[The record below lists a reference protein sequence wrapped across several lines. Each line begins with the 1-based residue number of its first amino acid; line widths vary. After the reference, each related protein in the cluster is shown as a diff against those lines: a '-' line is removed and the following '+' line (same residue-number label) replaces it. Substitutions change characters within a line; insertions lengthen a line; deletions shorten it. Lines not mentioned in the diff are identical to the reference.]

1 MKILLQ
7 RVLIISPDSPHHR
20 QVTDILIENG
30 IIQKLG
36 KDLTVDRARVIQ
48 AANLHVSPGW
58 VDLFAHFCD
67 PGEEFKEDLES
78 GAAAA
83 AAGGFTEVLILPNTH
98 PSLQS
103 KSQIEYVIR
112 KNQGH
117 AVGIHPIGALSR
129 DLKGE
134 SLAEMYEMHMS
145 GAAAFSDGLH
155 PVQSAGLL
163 LKALQYVKAFDGV
176 IVQLPDEATIS
187 RFGLMNEGVQSTLLG
202 MPGKPALAEKLLIKR
217 DLDLLRYTESRLHI
231 SGLTLESSV
240 RLVQEAARQGS
251 QASCSVTPYHLLLD
265 DSMLGTYDSLYKV
278 NPPLRNFEQVASLRQ
293 AVMAGQ
299 VDCFAS
305 HHLPQLWDDKQKEF
319 EYALDGMIGLETAFG
334 AIGIALPELDL
345 DLRIRMLS
353 HNPRRIFGLPLPEI
367 REGAEANL
375 TLFDPALDWQMR
387 ASELRSRS
395 ANTPLLDRPLKGKA
409 LGIIRNGQYLGVH
422 N

>member
-7 RVLIISPDSPHHR
+7 RALIISPDSPHHR
-20 QVTDILIENG
+20 QVNDILIENG

-36 KDLTVDRARVIQ
+36 KDLPVDHARVIQ

-67 PGEEFKEDLES
+67 PGEEFKEDLET

-83 AAGGFTEVLILPNTH
+83 AAGGYTEVLILPNTH

-103 KSQIEYVIR
+103 KSHVEYVIR
-112 KNQGH
+112 KNKGH

-145 GAAAFSDGLH
+145 GALAFSDGLH

-202 MPGKPALAEKLLIKR
+202 MPGKPALAEELLIKR
-217 DLDLLRYTESRLHI
+217 DLDLLSYTESRLHI
-231 SGLTLESSV
+231 SGLTLGSSV
-240 RLVQEAARQGS
+240 ELVQEAARKGA

-278 NPPLRNFEQVASLRQ
+278 NPPLRNPEQVASLRQ
-293 AVMAGQ
+293 SVLAGL

-353 HNPRRIFGLPLPEI
+353 LNPRRIFGLPVPEI

-395 ANTPLLDRPLKGKA
+395 SNTPLLDRPLRGKA
-409 LGIIRNGQYLGVH
+409 LGIIRNGQYLGLQK
-422 N
+422 